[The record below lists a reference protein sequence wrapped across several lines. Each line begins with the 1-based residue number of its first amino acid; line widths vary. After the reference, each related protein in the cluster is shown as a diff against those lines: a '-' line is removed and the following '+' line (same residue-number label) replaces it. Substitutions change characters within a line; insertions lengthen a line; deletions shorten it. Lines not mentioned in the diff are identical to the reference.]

1 MNSENCG
8 IRVYPKWIDC
18 IKRGEI
24 RLCEEITAGFFFV
37 RKMKLLMHGES
48 NRKLLIK

>member
-24 RLCEEITAGFFFV
+24 RLCEEITAGFFF
-37 RKMKLLMHGES
+37 RKEDETSHAWRE
-48 NRKLLIK
+48 